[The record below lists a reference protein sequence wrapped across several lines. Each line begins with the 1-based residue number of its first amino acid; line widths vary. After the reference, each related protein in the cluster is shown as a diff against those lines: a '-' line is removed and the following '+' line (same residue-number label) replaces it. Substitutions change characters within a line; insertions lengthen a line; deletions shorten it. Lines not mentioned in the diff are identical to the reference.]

1 MGGGGG
7 GVPRPSQIPAHA
19 TLAGDG
25 IRVGMGPVI
34 VDAYID
40 FMCPFS
46 KQFLQTC
53 GLALESMLTD
63 GLIVLAYHPLNF
75 LDGASTTNYSSRAA
89 SAAGAASDDERFSEY
104 AAALFEH
111 QPREGGPGLS
121 DDELITLGATVGL
134 SEPGFAR
141 HVVGQT
147 YVEWAHY
154 VSARAAE
161 RGVTGT
167 PAILVEGMPVQANAG
182 SIARAV
188 LAR

>member
-1 MGGGGG
+1 MGGGRGG
-7 GVPRPSQIPAHA
+7 LPRPSQIPAHA

-25 IRVGMGPVI
+25 VRVGNGPVF

-53 GLALESMLTD
+53 GVALESMLND
-63 GLIVLAYHPLNF
+63 SLISLAYHPLDF
-75 LDGASTTNYSSRAA
+75 MDGASTTQYSSRAA
-89 SAAGAASDDERFSEY
+89 SAAGAASEDERFPEY
-104 AAALFEH
+104 AMALFKH

-121 DDELITLGATVGL
+121 DDELITLGVSIGL
-134 SEPGFAR
+134 SEPAFAR
-141 HVVGQT
+141 HVVART

-154 VSARAAE
+154 VSGRAAE
-161 RGVTGT
+161 RGVAGT